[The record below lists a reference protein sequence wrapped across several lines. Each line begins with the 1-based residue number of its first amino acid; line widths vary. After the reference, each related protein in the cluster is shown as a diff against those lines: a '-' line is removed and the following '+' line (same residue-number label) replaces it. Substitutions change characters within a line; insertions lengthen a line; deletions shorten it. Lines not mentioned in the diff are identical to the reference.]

1 MKQKLL
7 NFARNF
13 PLPKLLLSVI
23 SLGFL
28 CDFLSALYF
37 MRYWQAQDL
46 SNRIWSLLMLSRGED
61 WFAVDEVLRL
71 EMVALADS
79 SMSFMLMVFLIVNT
93 LLYIYLWLQKK
104 WAHQYFVS
112 FMGTASLLAVTILF
126 EGFPVGGWW
135 EAVNILTIPVYGA
148 LAFVLWARKAEI
160 TGTGLRL
167 KRV

>member
-7 NFARNF
+7 HFARKF
-13 PLPKLLLSVI
+13 PLPKLLLTVI

-61 WFAVDEVLRL
+61 WAAVDEVLRL

-79 SMSFMLMVFLIVNT
+79 SVSFMLLVFLVVNT
-93 LLYIYLWLQKK
+93 LLYLYLWLRKK

-112 FMGTASLLAVTILF
+112 FMGTAALLAVTILF

-135 EAVNILTIPVYGA
+135 EVVNVLTIPTYGA
-148 LAFVLWARKAEI
+148 LAVALWARKSEL

-167 KRV
+167 TRA